1 MVLIGF
7 LKMIGVKTKL
17 SFKFGTARYQW
28 LNMAQNLIKKTIQI
42 SDLQGTTDKVKK
54 IHIVFVYFFFLNNL
68 AN

>member
-42 SDLQGTTDKVKK
+42 SDLQGTDKVKK
-54 IHIVFVYFFFLNNL
+54 IHTVFVYFFFLNNL